1 MILARARY
9 LYLRFLFISEKIGKK
24 RQKRLVRNLVLVK
37 MKIYV
42 FVIIEKR
49 QKRLVRNLVLV
60 KMKIYVFVIITVKVL
75 YKCHSLISV
84 FEGKKECNC
93 FLKECNFF

>member
-1 MILARARY
+1 M
-9 LYLRFLFISEKIGKK
+9 
-24 RQKRLVRNLVLVK
+24 LVK

-84 FEGKKECNC
+84 FEEKKNVII